1 MHARG
6 DAILPYSCSP
16 YNWVNPASL
25 PAAARNKY
33 MVDVR
38 RWLGYGEKK
47 NSR

>member
-1 MHARG
+1 
-6 DAILPYSCSP
+6 
-16 YNWVNPASL
+16 L

-47 NSR
+47 KNSRR